1 MTTSPN
7 SIATYVKVGKFIAI
21 LAVVSALISVVSTL
35 ATAVMYG
42 PEHIHGPVLP
52 GVSGSINALTA
63 TLLLHGAMLY
73 PVLLLAF
80 AAGFLIVG
88 YRKTVA
94 NSLASPG
101 NYPGNGHLVV
111 GSNKPLL
118 IIGIVLVIVSF
129 AMVAALDLAFI
140 APCTSR
146 AMVCWKLLPILES
159 PLTPRL
165 WVPSLLALIGL
176 IMTALAMPSKAFKS

>member
-7 SIATYVKVGKFIAI
+7 SFATYVKVGKFIAI

-42 PEHIHGPVLP
+42 SEDIHVATLSTA
-52 GVSGSINALTA
+52 SGNANALIA
-63 TLLLHGAMLY
+63 TLFIHRGMLY

-80 AAGFLIVG
+80 AAGFLTVG
-88 YRKTVA
+88 YRKTVSNLLTSPA
-94 NSLASPG
+94 NDPRS
-101 NYPGNGHLVV
+101 GHLVV
-111 GSNKPLL
+111 RSKKTLL
-118 IIGIVLVIVSF
+118 IIGIAVLVVSF
-129 AMVAALDLAFI
+129 VMVATVELAFI

-146 AMVCWKLLPILES
+146 AMVCWRLLPILES
-159 PLTPRL
+159 PLTPHF